1 MSSEM
6 KRNKSKKGG
15 KFWPFTN
22 TAPVVPAPAPVQTEP
37 EKPVSILENLN
48 QVAPEPVE
56 PASAPAQSAS
66 LFGEAPVPEP
76 RKKWLGIFG
85 GKSAKKRSDKKK
97 NNKTKKTKGGK
108 KSRKSRK

>member
-1 MSSEM
+1 M

-15 KFWPFTN
+15 NFWPY
-22 TAPVVPAPAPVQTEP
+22 TAPVV
-37 EKPVSILENLN
+37 
-48 QVAPEPVE
+48 
-56 PASAPAQSAS
+56 PAQSAS
-66 LFGEAPVPEP
+66 LFGEAQAQAQEP
-76 RKKWLGIFG
+76 RKKLFGIFG

>member
-15 KFWPFTN
+15 KIWPFTN
-22 TAPVVPAPAPVQTEP
+22 TAPVVPAQTEP
-37 EKPVSILENLN
+37 EKPVSILGNLT
-48 QVAPEPVE
+48 QAAPEPVA

-66 LFGEAPVPEP
+66 LFGEAQAQAQEP
-76 RKKWLGIFG
+76 TKKWFGFLG

>member
-22 TAPVVPAPAPVQTEP
+22 TAPVVPAQTEP
-37 EKPVSILENLN
+37 EKPVSILGNLT
-48 QVAPEPVE
+48 QAAPEPVA

>member
-1 MSSEM
+1 VF
-6 KRNKSKKGG
+6 G
-15 KFWPFTN
+15 
-22 TAPVVPAPAPVQTEP
+22 QEP
-37 EKPVSILENLN
+37 
-48 QVAPEPVE
+48 VAPE
-56 PASAPAQSAS
+56 QQQTS
-66 LFGEAPVPEP
+66 LFGQAPVPEP